1 MSLVYT
7 ANASSRPVLS
17 TVAPEP
23 LRELLAH
30 KSLVNE
36 TTSARA
42 RKTVEY
48 QLECYEKYISAPKK
62 SSSALPSLVDAL
74 ATKIP
79 QTDDGLEQIPDAI
92 LSQHIW
98 GWHGISYSNFR
109 QALTRLES
117 DSDGPPKKRARVE
130 AQAVATQ
137 KDIDEW
143 IISHE
148 KYLGDSERLG
158 EDWHFGLITPGH
170 ADTVFPSSTQTGTSR
185 TIVRPTSL
193 PGYEVL
199 SSKRAQKIQIQPSTN
214 AFKRT
219 FDRLSDGLLK
229 NLNWSNIIVAG
240 GIILGTLLAV
250 DGASSITEQ
259 WAASDLDVYVYGLGP
274 AAANA
279 KLEHLFATFRANLPA
294 GTPTLVVRNSKTIT
308 FYSRYPLR
316 RIQVVLKLVKSPRAV
331 LLNFDLDVCA
341 MGWDGSEVWMLPRA
355 ARALETGFN
364 IFTMDLI
371 QGHYLSERRAT
382 QEQRVFK
389 YANKV
394 PCLLTYPKG
403 YGIRILP
410 SYIASLE
417 ESKTKLD
424 GISRDEVLF
433 PLDMDMIATASR
445 LWTKKVMNT
454 VLEYNPKKIVSHLD
468 LENKHQLSAEPGGR
482 SCLTGFTLF
491 MRHVALWDMEQS
503 GAVTIN
509 ETDWASTDYGDAPES
524 VLSYDD
530 TPKYEWGPTFN
541 IPDFTHALDTFNMRQ
556 IVEWL
561 TESFM
566 EDHDLEE
573 DGDEFKAA
581 KRITHGTTVA
591 AILNRAHDVVMPV
604 LLPCNF
610 AAFANKLVGEAQAA
624 AGLKVSKIL
633 TPAVKA
639 HKHLVVSSESTDT
652 TEGIFLWRIGRE
664 LMWQQLN
671 RKIDEVFEALYAFYR
686 VNDRTMGEWQEARLM
701 TQLSKRAIRSTVDDE
716 FDAFARWVGR
726 RPIFVD
732 RFYNHAA
739 ELEVIEGQIDGPEVE
754 DDEEEGDDDDE

>member
-1 MSLVYT
+1 MSFVYT
-7 ANASSRPVLS
+7 ANASSRPVIS
-17 TVAPEP
+17 TVAPDP

-30 KSLVNE
+30 SKNSS
-36 TTSARA
+36 SARA
-42 RKTVEY
+42 RKTIEY
-48 QLECYEKYISAPKK
+48 QLESYEQYISAPKK
-62 SSSALPSLVDAL
+62 SFSALPSLVDAL

-79 QTDDGLEQIPDAI
+79 PTDDGLEQIPDAI

-98 GWHGISYSNFR
+98 GWHGIPYSTFR

-117 DSDGPPKKRARVE
+117 ESDGPPKKRPRVE
-130 AQAVATQ
+130 AQAAATP

-143 IISHE
+143 IILHE

-158 EDWHFGLITPGH
+158 EDWHFGLITLGH
-170 ADTVFPSSTQTGTSR
+170 SDAVFPSSTKTGTSR

-199 SSKRAQKIQIQPSTN
+199 SSKRAQKIQIQPSTA

-229 NLNWSNIIVAG
+229 NLDWSNILVAG
-240 GIILGTLLAV
+240 GIVLGTLLAV
-250 DGASSITEQ
+250 DGASNIAEQ

-355 ARALETGFN
+355 ARSLETGFN
-364 IFTMDLI
+364 VFTMNLI

-389 YANKV
+389 YANK
-394 PCLLTYPKG
+394 G

-424 GISRDEVLF
+424 EIARDEVLF

-445 LWTKKVMNT
+445 LWTKKVMNN

-503 GAVTIN
+503 GAVSIN
-509 ETDWASTDYGDAPES
+509 EAEWASTDYGDAPES

-530 TPKYEWGPTFN
+530 TPKYTWGPKFN
-541 IPDFTHALDTFNMRQ
+541 IPDFTHALDTFNLRQ

-561 TESFM
+561 TDDFM
-566 EDHDLEE
+566 EDHDLE
-573 DGDEFKAA
+573 AA
-581 KRITHGTTVA
+581 KRITYGNTVA

-633 TPAVKA
+633 TPTVKA
-639 HKHLVVSSESTDT
+639 HKHLVVSPESTDA

-686 VNDRTMGEWQEARLM
+686 VNDRVIGESQSRRLM
-701 TQLSKRAIRSTVDDE
+701 TQLSKRAIRPTIEDE

-732 RFYNHAA
+732 RFYNHAV
-739 ELEVIEGQIDGPEVE
+739 ELEVIGGQIEGAE
-754 DDEEEGDDDDE
+754 DEEDEEGE